1 MIMFS
6 SCVSS
11 LINKFGRTVSV
22 LPENGAPISTKAFIQ
37 PLRHKD
43 QSYMGGKCVDLGYL
57 NGKNYLY
64 IGNKNVRL
72 DLYPFNTKIETSEE
86 NYVVKRAQAVYLGED
101 VLYVWAI
108 IQVFVE
114 DVPL

>member
-1 MIMFS
+1 MFS

-11 LINKFGRTVSV
+11 LIDKFGRTVSI
-22 LPENGAPISTKAFIQ
+22 LPENSAPISTKAFIQ
-37 PLRHKD
+37 PLRYRD
-43 QSYMGGKCVDLGYL
+43 QSYLGGKCMDMGYL

-64 IGNKNVRL
+64 IGNNDVRL

-86 NYVVKRAQAVYLGED
+86 NYVVKRSQAVYLGEN

-114 DVPL
+114 DELV